1 MHATE
6 VAFIVPTSCQYR
18 PVTAQ
23 IMLDGVVHEG
33 SEPQLRDTLAYT
45 DLDEPTSGH
54 VYSTNF
60 TWNYVPDF
68 ILRVIFDKEGE
79 PLIMEAKFTVGYL
92 NQDHLAVCYAS
103 AGKEIPFAGRAQ
115 LAELINSPQS
125 DEADPGEVDT
135 LVPAVAPLEL
145 LAQYLEHTGH
155 SDLMWV
161 TLYGVPDDL

>member
-6 VAFIVPTSCQYR
+6 IAFIVPTSCQYR

-23 IMLDGVVHEG
+23 IMLGGVLHEG

-60 TWNYVPDF
+60 TWNYASNF

-79 PLIMEAKFTVGYL
+79 PLIMEAKFTAGYL
-92 NQDHLAVCYAS
+92 DQDHLAICYAS
-103 AGKEIPFAGRAQ
+103 AGKEIPFTGRAQ
-115 LAELINSPQS
+115 LAELINSPQG
-125 DEADPGEVDT
+125 DETDT
-135 LVPAVAPLEL
+135 LVPAVASLEL

-161 TLYGVPDDL
+161 TLYGVPDDA